1 MKKFAF
7 AVAIMAALA
16 AGPAFAQTINN
27 AYGNTVAVTYADGR
41 AASYF
46 FNEDGTF
53 TGIAPGGTTM
63 RGRWAIE
70 GEELCLIP
78 PGGQAP
84 TCTHLEADKNVGDT
98 WTQTGSDG
106 SQITVAITAGRPG

>member
-1 MKKFAF
+1 MKKFFFAAVM
-7 AVAIMAALA
+7 AVALSAA
-16 AGPAFAQTINN
+16 PAFAETIQN
-27 AYGNTVAVTYADGR
+27 AFGNTVSVTYADGR
-41 AASYF
+41 IASYH

-84 TCTHLEADKNVGDT
+84 TCTHIESDKNVGDT